1 MGQPHP
7 ELTGVSHRDHLE
19 QNHDNPGSLGWRERL
34 ARRKEMIRV
43 VIYLDDTIRVC
54 QGSNG

>member
-7 ELTGVSHRDHLE
+7 ELTRVSHRDHLE
-19 QNHDNPGSLGWRERL
+19 QNHENPGSLGWRESL

-43 VIYLDDTIRVC
+43 VISLGDTIRVYHS
-54 QGSNG
+54 SNG